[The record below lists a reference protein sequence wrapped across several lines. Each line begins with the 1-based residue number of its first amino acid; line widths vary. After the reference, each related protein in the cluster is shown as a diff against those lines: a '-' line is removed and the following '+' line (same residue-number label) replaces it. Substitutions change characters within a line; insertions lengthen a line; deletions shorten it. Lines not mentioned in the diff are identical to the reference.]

1 MLQLEEFG
9 PDNPRAWST
18 DHPSLKRRGPYE
30 PTAIVRAQQLGHRGQ
45 ELMKLLKLRG
55 SQLMQQLE
63 QGLEEY
69 RGAEAQRRKIHDAYM
84 KVGQE

>member
-1 MLQLEEFG
+1 
-9 PDNPRAWST
+9 
-18 DHPSLKRRGPYE
+18 
-30 PTAIVRAQQLGHRGQ
+30 
-45 ELMKLLKLRG
+45 MKLLKLRG